1 VFALHCCI
9 RREDNLQAALN
20 KMGVS
25 GHALEDIMV
34 KVKNRHYQVLYII
47 TISLIKQYGITELI

>member
-1 VFALHCCI
+1 
-9 RREDNLQAALN
+9 
-20 KMGVS
+20 MGVS